1 MMFPQAITRAKNYVL
16 GHKKELFFVFLIF
29 LLAFGIRAHLMIY
42 QLMFEFDTYFH
53 ARIAEYVVQTLTIP
67 SVDPLAYY
75 QVQGGASL
83 PNTEF
88 FWFFTAII
96 FKIVTFWGPFSKDAW
111 ITAVKIYPALFGAL
125 ISVGMYFLGKQ
136 MYGKKAGVTMAFF
149 AAVVPAFV
157 YRTMAGQFEEDSLG
171 FLWLVIGFY
180 FFVRAMKKAEFNK
193 ETIKNSVIAALF
205 FSIMAWTWQM
215 FLLVPIILIAWF
227 PSTLALM
234 WFRKESNEKMLNL
247 AKNFA
252 IAFVLFA
259 TLATVFV
266 GPDWIGTT
274 WGYVSSYLPV
284 TGENLQRIETPG
296 GDATSVF
303 SISVGEEQRGYDF
316 WGNKYNALIVFPF
329 LALLIFIPYRLLR
342 KKDDYVS
349 FILFFWIVVT
359 MLMAFIRLKFTYT
372 FGLPVAAAAGIVLFE
387 VFEWVGQRPGFEKKT
402 VAFAFGFMFL
412 VGIAAGSFFVAQNVP
427 TIEQNTGWKE
437 SLYWIN
443 QNTPKD
449 AKFFNWWD
457 EGHWI
462 TFIGERAV
470 STDNR
475 NYILKADI
483 DLAKLVL
490 STSEEEALGILKDY
504 NPDYV
509 IVSEDLIGKLGSL
522 GLYAYNTTNRNDPRI
537 TKYLSVGLPCSVS
550 TDSLTKKVTYNCG
563 GNSLTQEQYNALP
576 SQWISQP
583 NQVLQTTRV
592 FIYRSPSTGSLFILN
607 NEANNTMIV
616 KLFFNEATLKNFE
629 QVYSNKE
636 VKIFKVKA

>member
-16 GHKKELFFVFLIF
+16 GHKKELFFVFLVF

-53 ARIAEYVVQTLTIP
+53 ARIAEYVIQNLTIP

-75 QVQGGASL
+75 QVQGGATL

-88 FWFFTAII
+88 FWAFTAII
-96 FKIVTFWGPFSKDAW
+96 FKIATLGSAFSKDTW

-125 ISVGMYFLGKQ
+125 ISVGMYFLGKE
-136 MYGKKAGVTMAFF
+136 MYGKKAGATMAFF

-180 FFVRAMKKAEFNK
+180 FFVRSVKKAEFNK

-329 LALLIFIPYRLLR
+329 LALLLFIPYRLLR

-537 TKYLSVGLPCSVS
+537 TKYLSAGLPCSVS

-563 GNSLTQEQYNALP
+563 GNPLTEEQYNALP

-607 NEANNTMIV
+607 NEANNTMITRF
-616 KLFFNEATLKNFE
+616 FFNEATLKNFE